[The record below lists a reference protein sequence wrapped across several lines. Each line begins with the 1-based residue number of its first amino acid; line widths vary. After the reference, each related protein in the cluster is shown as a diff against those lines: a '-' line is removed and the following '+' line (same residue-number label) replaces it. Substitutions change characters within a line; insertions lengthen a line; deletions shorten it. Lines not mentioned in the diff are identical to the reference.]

1 LDRLD
6 PGASGAY
13 HMPMSLLLRGE
24 LDHRALKAA
33 LDRLVA
39 RHESLRTTFEL
50 HGEHPVQLIAAADS
64 GFALAEQDLRSQ
76 PYEQA
81 SLSASRIAD
90 SEVAAPFDLRQGPLI
105 RGRLLRLADDEHMLL
120 ITQHHI
126 ISDGWSVGVLINE
139 FVALYQAFS
148 QHQPDPLPALSIQ
161 YADYAVWQRRT
172 FTGERLAEQADFWRE
187 HLGGAPTLLSLPTD
201 RPRPALQSY
210 RGGAVPVTIDA
221 TLYQRLERFCQAHN
235 VTLFMGLLSAWSV
248 LMARL
253 GNERDVVI
261 GVPSANRGRTETE
274 NLIGFFVNT
283 LALRIDLA
291 QNPSVAQLL
300 EQVRQ
305 TTLAAHEHQDIPFEQ
320 VIEALQP
327 PRSMSHS
334 PLCQVALSLDNT
346 SIGGELKLPGL
357 SLHPVLQAHETAQF
371 DLMLILGSENG
382 TLTGVIEYAS
392 DLFDRATVERFAQHF
407 HTLLEAMVE
416 DVAQPVL
423 GLPLLS
429 PAQRLASPAL
439 LQPKAVFASGLM
451 VHQRF
456 EQFAAAHPQN
466 IALVFGGQEVSYQT
480 LNRRANRLAHELL
493 AQGVRPDDGV
503 AILAERGTQMIC
515 AVLA

>member
-1 LDRLD
+1 
-6 PGASGAY
+6 
-13 HMPMSLLLRGE
+13 
-24 LDHRALKAA
+24 
-33 LDRLVA
+33 
-39 RHESLRTTFEL
+39 
-50 HGEHPVQLIAAADS
+50 
-64 GFALAEQDLRSQ
+64 
-76 PYEQA
+76 
-81 SLSASRIAD
+81 
-90 SEVAAPFDLRQGPLI
+90 
-105 RGRLLRLADDEHMLL
+105 
-120 ITQHHI
+120 
-126 ISDGWSVGVLINE
+126 
-139 FVALYQAFS
+139 
-148 QHQPDPLPALSIQ
+148 
-161 YADYAVWQRRT
+161 
-172 FTGERLAEQADFWRE
+172 
-187 HLGGAPTLLSLPTD
+187 
-201 RPRPALQSY
+201 
-210 RGGAVPVTIDA
+210 
-221 TLYQRLERFCQAHN
+221 
-235 VTLFMGLLSAWSV
+235 
-248 LMARL
+248 
-253 GNERDVVI
+253 
-261 GVPSANRGRTETE
+261 
-274 NLIGFFVNT
+274 
-283 LALRIDLA
+283 
-291 QNPSVAQLL
+291 SVAQLL

-371 DLMLILGSENG
+371 DLMLTLASENG
-382 TLTGVIEYAS
+382 ALNGVIEYAS
-392 DLFDRATVERFAQHF
+392 DLFDRSTVERFAQHF

-466 IALVFGGQEVSYQT
+466 IALVFGRHEVSYQA

-493 AQGVRPDDGV
+493 AQGVRPDDRV

-515 AVLA
+515 AVLAVLKS